1 VRELFGAAVSDLE
14 MRRETTTMDVCPSS
28 LDFREY
34 WKHNYGPTIATYR
47 FTADD
52 PDRVAA
58 LDRDFLTFLE
68 RWNQATEPGQTSYP
82 AEYLL
87 VTATKR

>member
-1 VRELFGAAVSDLE
+1 
-14 MRRETTTMDVCPSS
+14 M
-28 LDFREY
+28 LDHCTNPTEFREY
-34 WKHNYGPTIATYR
+34 WKRNYGPTIAAYK
-47 FTADD
+47 FNADQ

-58 LDRDFLTFLE
+58 LDNDFLEFLTRSKRDE
-68 RWNQATEPGQTSYP
+68 GGRAFWE